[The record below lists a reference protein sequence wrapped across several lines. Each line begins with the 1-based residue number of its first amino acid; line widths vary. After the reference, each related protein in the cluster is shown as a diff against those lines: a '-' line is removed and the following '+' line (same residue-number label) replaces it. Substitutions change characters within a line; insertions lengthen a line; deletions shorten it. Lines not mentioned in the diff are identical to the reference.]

1 MEVEEK
7 NSKDNNQDVN
17 GDSGKEAIQAAN
29 EERGKGTNPVANG
42 KGDQDVNGDSG
53 KEAIQ
58 AANEER
64 GKGTNPVAN
73 GEDNRGNNQNKKE
86 YKKPLINSTTYEK
99 YSVMVIPLILTCII
113 ELLKFL
119 YKAIT
124 NTPDANGVALKDAFP
139 VVSIICI
146 IIGIVLFIISFAIIL
161 GINYYIKTKKF
172 NDPNEEKNMKDSFL
186 RLKDFG
192 SMRQKEFLTDVPST
206 GSSESHFD
214 FLIKK
219 HKNCIGLVVTSCYE
233 FFKDSFSGKGNLVN
247 DVSFEVVFM
256 TKSYKDNQI
265 TIVASENDKHRVP
278 PSMEQRKTNPC
289 IYDKSETAEL
299 YKLYEDNPIDALSIH
314 IVEDCSDPKQ
324 FERLYEGQRETI
336 KSIAVL
342 PVLSYNNELLG
353 TLVVCVNKTSF
364 FREKDHRFWHEL
376 LEVYSVEL
384 GYHFLVLDFCINH
397 YGEYLSEDS
406 KEPF

>member
-1 MEVEEK
+1 MEVKEK
-7 NSKDNNQDVN
+7 NNKNGNQKQEAN
-17 GDSGKEAIQAAN
+17 GDSDKSVIQAAN
-29 EERGKGTNPVANG
+29 EERGKGTTQVA
-42 KGDQDVNGDSG
+42 SG
-53 KEAIQ
+53 E
-58 AANEER
+58 
-64 GKGTNPVAN
+64 G
-73 GEDNRGNNQNKKE
+73 NRGHDQNIKE
-86 YKKPLINSTTYEK
+86 YKKPLISSTTYEK
-99 YSVMVIPLILTCII
+99 YSVMVIPLILTSVI

-119 YKAIT
+119 FKAIT
-124 NTPDANGVALKDAFP
+124 NTPDANGIALKDAFP
-139 VVSIICI
+139 VVNIICI
-146 IIGIVLFIISFAIIL
+146 IIGIVLFIISFTIIL
-161 GINYYIKTKKF
+161 CINYYIKAKKF
-172 NDPNEEKNMKDSFL
+172 NNPNEEKNMKDSFL
-186 RLKDFG
+186 RLRDFG

-206 GSSESHFD
+206 KSSKGSFD

-256 TKSYKDNQI
+256 TKSYKDNKI

-278 PSMEQRKTNPC
+278 PTMEQRKTNPC
-289 IYDKSETAEL
+289 VYDKSETAEL
-299 YKLYEDNPIDALSIH
+299 YKLYEDNPIDALTIH

-324 FERLYEGQRETI
+324 FEDLYKGQNEKI

-342 PVLSYNNELLG
+342 PVLSYNNQLLG

-364 FREKDHRFWHEL
+364 FREKDYQFWHEL

-397 YGEYLSEDS
+397 YGEFLSEDS
-406 KEPF
+406 KIPF